1 MFLKLFLKLFLVII
15 LVFVNISIPTLTV
28 DASNSSIQTIELQVE
43 TEDININPGVYWW
56 QEDDGTFSAEYYGA
70 SGYNKINVPM
80 AGSNQEPY
88 PSATVIRDRVNL
100 LNYQNP
106 IFKDFNTNQ
115 SYNINNVENVCIK
128 SVSFRE
134 QSSFSGRQIWFESGT
149 QCDREYAEITTETGF
164 GYTTTDYRAFG
175 MRPNGFPKYEAR
187 YDTPLSVRWK
197 GVVKETKQI
206 QVLEDSIIK
215 VGQSKAYQAQVRT
228 RAGSNGQWGNYINVS
243 TRPETEWST
252 DRQAV
257 ATVDQNG
264 RVTGHTVGTATI
276 SARWKSADG
285 KYNIVASA
293 KVTVTD
299 EDVPPVIPP
308 GGGSCPPPS
317 HSGPSRGSQV
327 SAEVMNPS
335 ATGVIKADTRGSERF
350 DVLQGIPTS
359 ESLYTNAFGQN
370 YLFQHRFVQMQGT
383 YTFSVEVQKTYIL
396 EWTETEEGEPEDPE
410 DPESPPTVIE
420 TPMSEEETVVQ
431 VVQVE
436 RPYSYWIIDNLEVY
450 GLERATM
457 SNYALPGEI
466 VTMSPSGYTAPS
478 VDAVNNDNHDDHVQV
493 AECNNVDLGTE
504 TLNGGDSRPDV
515 PSEDF
520 TSEAQDAVGQIQAK
534 NDKVTFNGS
543 PIMQDSWAVEHAPAP
558 GRIPNPSI
566 IGENVLYSPNNM
578 ISSSLLNKAN
588 TTSTGTIFYNL
599 IKGIKG
605 GSPKQFPINGI
616 NTVTVHTPTVNY
628 SSVSDDREHNQKTR
642 PSYNRSALIL
652 ERPFVVTIPTSGQ
665 HRNIPGYGDR
675 DYAKYIRDK
684 QVLFPFDVYNGTQT
698 QFIPA
703 NTWISIP
710 VSQIDTTFYLPVWVD
725 EGNYDVLFRSF
736 AENSPS
742 SGFTTQSNANLDLT
756 HHVSTQTIPVEVIGR
771 VYDFRITDIADYN
784 WEDVFRIQKGSATH
798 TGAYYWVQDRSI
810 DGAPRGNTS
819 PYMLP
824 ILPGSHPSS
833 GKKNIS
839 VKTGYHFKF
848 NLKTKGNMFGRD
860 DAIHITPTFYFVQR
874 DGSRRQEVDLYYH
887 TNDQFFV
894 KIGGPEDVERR
905 HVTLNT
911 RLRNVPQ
918 QEMID
923 AAHYVYDHYA
933 NTNLP
938 RNQFVEQYLKDSA
951 KPTWVGKY
959 DWMILPYQVRTFI
972 GPKNVPSGASATQ
985 QRANASI
992 QTWYGEYSLPAAAF
1006 AVPKGTNI
1014 AEYGRTNRL
1023 TDKSPIFL
1031 RNGYIIVNF
1040 DIETIRNRDL
1050 LNPHLQYMHG
1060 PLNNQ
1065 WRKEGYK
1072 GQVTDSFGNTFQ
1084 LLDGDVIFYH
1094 GDKSSYDDFGSS
1106 VTH

>member
-1 MFLKLFLKLFLVII
+1 MKSLIKLS
-15 LVFVNISIPTLTV
+15 LVFIIIIITTFSYFPNTV
-28 DASNSSIQTIELQVE
+28 LSSNSNIQTIEFDVE
-43 TEDININPGVYWW
+43 SGVVDVTPGVYWY
-56 QEDDGTFSAEYYGA
+56 QEDNGTFTAEYFNSAEGVQF
-70 SGYNKINVPM
+70 KNVPM
-80 AGSNQEPY
+80 AGTPADPY
-88 PSATVIRDRVNL
+88 PVPSVIRDRIDVLRYSTPSFYNE
-100 LNYQNP
+100 NGTY
-106 IFKDFNTNQ
+106 
-115 SYNINNVENVCIK
+115 YNINTLDRYWIS
-128 SVSFRE
+128 SVDFVSA
-134 QSSFSGRQIWFESGT
+134 SSYSERQKWWADGER
-149 QCDREYAEITTETGF
+149 QYVEITTETGYGYQRSFHEVF
-164 GYTTTDYRAFG
+164 GT
-175 MRPNGFPKYEAR
+175 RPNGSPKVHVGYN
-187 YDTPLSVRWK
+187 TPLKIIWK
-197 GVVKETKQI
+197 GKVKETKQI
-206 QVLEDSIIK
+206 QVLQDSVIK
-215 VGQSKAYQAQVRT
+215 VGESLNYTAHVRT
-228 RAGSNGQWGNYINVS
+228 RIGDGQWGNYINV
-243 TRPETEWST
+243 TNRPETKFST

-257 ATVDQNG
+257 ATVDENTG
-264 RVTGHTVGTATI
+264 VVTGVSVGTATI
-276 SARWKSADG
+276 SARWQSADG

-293 KVTVTD
+293 RVTVTD
-299 EDVPPVIPP
+299 QDVPPNPIPP

-317 HSGPSRGSQV
+317 HSGPTRGSQV
-327 SAEVMNPS
+327 NAEVMNPS
-335 ATGVIKADTRGSERF
+335 ATGVIKADSRGSERF

-359 ESLYTNAFGQN
+359 ESLYTNAFGQS
-370 YLFQHRFVQMQGT
+370 YIFQHSFVQMAGSYT
-383 YTFSVEVQKTYIL
+383 YSVEVQKTYVL
-396 EWTETEEGEPEDPE
+396 EWTETEEGEPEEEGGEPE
-410 DPESPPTVIE
+410 TIE
-420 TPMSEEETVVQ
+420 TPMTEEVTVVET
-431 VVQVE
+431 VQVE
-436 RPYSYWIIDNLEVY
+436 RPYSYWLIDNLEIY
-450 GLERATM
+450 GVERATM
-457 SNYALPGEI
+457 SNYALPGGS
-466 VTMSPSGYTAPS
+466 VTMNPTGYTPPT
-478 VDAVNNDNHDDHVQV
+478 VDAANNDNHDDHVQV
-493 AECNNVDLGTE
+493 PDCENVDLGVE
-504 TLNGGDSRPDV
+504 TISGGDSRPDV

-520 TSEAQDAVGQIQAK
+520 SGQAQDAVGEVQVR
-534 NDKVTFNGS
+534 NDKVVFNGS
-543 PIMQDSWAVEHAPAP
+543 QIMNDSWSGQNAPTP
-558 GRIPNPSI
+558 GRIPDPTV

-578 ISSSLLNKAN
+578 ISSSLLNRAN
-588 TTSTGTIFYNL
+588 TSSSGTIFYNL
-599 IKGIKG
+599 IQGIKG

-628 SSVSDDREHNQKTR
+628 SSVSDDREHNQKTN
-642 PSYNRSALIL
+642 PNYNRSALIL
-652 ERPFVVTIPTSGQ
+652 ERPFIVTIPTSGQ
-665 HRNIPGYGDR
+665 HRNIPGYGNR

-710 VSQIDTTFYLPVWVD
+710 VSQIDTTFYLPVWVN
-725 EGNYDVLFRSF
+725 EGNYEVLFRSF

-742 SGFTTQSNANLDLT
+742 SGFTTQPNANLDLT

-848 NLKTKGNMFGRD
+848 DLKTKGNMFGRD
-860 DAIHITPTFYFVQR
+860 DAIHITPTFYFVSR

-887 TNDQFFV
+887 TNERLFV
-894 KIGGPEDVERR
+894 RIGGPEDTERR

-938 RNQFVEQYLKDSA
+938 RSQFVEQYLKDAA

-959 DWMILPYQVRTFI
+959 DWMLLPYQVRTFI
-972 GPKNVPSGASATQ
+972 GPNHVPSGASATP

-992 QTWYGEYSLPAAAF
+992 QTWYGEYSLPAAAY

-1031 RNGYIIVNF
+1031 RDGYIIVNF
-1040 DIETIRNRDL
+1040 DIETIRNKDL

-1072 GQVTDSFGNTFQ
+1072 GQVTDSFGNRFQ

-1094 GDKSSYDDFGSS
+1094 GDQSSYDDFGSS